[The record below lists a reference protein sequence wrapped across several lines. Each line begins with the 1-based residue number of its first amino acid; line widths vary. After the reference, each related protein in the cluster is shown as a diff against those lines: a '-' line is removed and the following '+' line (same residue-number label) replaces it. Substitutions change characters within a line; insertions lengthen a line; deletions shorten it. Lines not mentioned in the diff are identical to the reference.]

1 VNVPKYTITV
11 KGSPEKRIRKL
22 EALAAEA
29 GAAGD
34 FVLEQTLLQQAE
46 WILREGRRLRPC
58 LHRVR
63 GGVGLRGR
71 GGHAPRRTLLQWL
84 LTLRDQGQGPLQE
97 SFLCSGYQIGSLFS
111 PIKTGARPG
120 YASIN
125 AS

>member
-46 WILREGRRLRPC
+46 WILREGRR
-58 LHRVR
+58 
-63 GGVGLRGR
+63 
-71 GGHAPRRTLLQWL
+71 
-84 LTLRDQGQGPLQE
+84 
-97 SFLCSGYQIGSLFS
+97 
-111 PIKTGARPG
+111 
-120 YASIN
+120 
-125 AS
+125 

>member
-1 VNVPKYTITV
+1 VNVHRYTITV
-11 KGSPEKRIRKL
+11 KGTPEKRIRKL
-22 EALAAEA
+22 EALAAE
-29 GAAGD
+29 
-34 FVLEQTLLQQAE
+34 V
-46 WILREGRRLRPC
+46 
-58 LHRVR
+58 
-63 GGVGLRGR
+63 
-71 GGHAPRRTLLQWL
+71 